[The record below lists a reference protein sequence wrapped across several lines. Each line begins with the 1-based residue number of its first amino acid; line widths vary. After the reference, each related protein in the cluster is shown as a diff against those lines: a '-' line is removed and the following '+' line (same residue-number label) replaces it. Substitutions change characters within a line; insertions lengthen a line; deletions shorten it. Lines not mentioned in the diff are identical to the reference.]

1 MEFEILG
8 PLRVRSNG
16 GDLKLGAPAQRELLA
31 VLLTSPNVTIPDAR
45 LVDELWGDDPPPSA
59 RHLVHVYVSRLRAI
73 LGDLPDGPRVVR
85 EGTGYAVRVAPNE
98 LNAERFV
105 ANLERGRAL
114 RGARAQARRTG
125 PGGGDR
131 PVARHPV
138 RRPPDHTT
146 RGRRR
151 GRAHGPTRSGP
162 LHGHRPQAQAS
173 ACTPAA
179 GQLRARGAGDRRA
192 RARNRSRP
200 IETGR
205 PSASRRNRLP
215 QLPVPSAALIA
226 AASSSALASI
236 SAETYRFT
244 ALMLAAIWS
253 PMFVA

>member
-31 VLLTSPNVTIPDAR
+31 VLLTPPNVTIPDWSTSSG
-45 LVDELWGDDPPPSA
+45 VTI
-59 RHLVHVYVSRLRAI
+59 RLRAPVTWYRCTCH
-73 LGDLPDGPRVVR
+73 GSARSSATCPTVRASSVRGPATR
-85 EGTGYAVRVAPNE
+85 YASHPNE
-98 LNAERFV
+98 LDAERFV